1 MPNGFWTDGAFS
13 PRSKNKFLVEFGFND
28 ISYTGISGIASTSTG
43 LLAGIQWCAKS
54 ATPPSFEIGKEEVK
68 NNIGACQRHVFPRKM
83 IWKPVTVVLADPINH
98 RTADPTVL
106 PWFITRGLTGK
117 PLKKRQRSLAKS
129 ARAARK
135 HTGKKSAQPPRAPEK
150 RPKTHAESKANVI
163 SAFMNAL
170 QSAFEWDS
178 RIYKGALNVK
188 KSHMNDIFDYIIIKS
203 LNDYGE
209 IIDQW
214 KLNNII
220 LTSMDMGTLSYTDDA
235 PFELTLTFEYEWASY
250 TVDPENTSGQKV
262 DIFPIGE

>member
-1 MPNGFWTDGAFS
+1 MPNGFWTDEAFS
-13 PRSKNKFLVEFGFND
+13 PRSKNKFLVEFNFLDDSDNAKIGVGHING
-28 ISYTGISGIASTSTG
+28 T
-43 LLAGIQWCAKS
+43 QWYAKS

-83 IWKPVTVVLADPINH
+83 TWKPVTVVLVDPINH

-106 PWFITRGLTGK
+106 NPIITGGLTGR
-117 PLKKRQRSLAKS
+117 PLKKRLRSVAKS
-129 ARAARK
+129 ARAARD
-135 HTGKKSAQPPRAPEK
+135 PEK
-150 RPKTHAESKANVI
+150 RPKTHAIKGKANVI

-170 QSAFEWDS
+170 TTAFAHDS
-178 RIYKGALNVK
+178 RIYRGALNVA
-188 KSHMNDIFDYIIIKS
+188 KSHMNLVFDYIIIKS

-214 KLNNII
+214 YLNNII
-220 LTSMDMGTLSYTDDA
+220 LTSMDMGTLSYADDA